1 MLIHVIQ
8 KNDTIY
14 NLSKMY
20 HIPMERIIEDN
31 AVTDPN
37 HLVIG
42 DAFVIRKRSTRHTV
56 MEGQSLYQIA
66 QQYQTNVPRIL
77 AMNPGLINPSK
88 IQAGMS
94 IRIEEEPTRYGVIEV
109 NGYVYPNIN
118 LDTMAKQMPHL
129 TYLSI
134 FSYHVRPDGSLS
146 PLEDDRL
153 IDLAV
158 PQRTTPIMVITNI
171 NDAGEFDSELAHEV
185 LTNQEVQDKII
196 KNILAT
202 MQDRYTMLTVDFE
215 YIRQTDKEAFEN
227 FLRKLA
233 DIMHRNGYAISAA
246 LAPKTSGNQKGLLY
260 EAHDYAVLGEILDH
274 VILMTYEWGYTY
286 GPAQAVA
293 PYDKVEQV
301 IQYAVSVIP
310 SKKILMGIPNYG
322 YDWKLP
328 FRKGSAA
335 RTLSNTQAID
345 LAADVNAEISFDEK
359 AKSPFYEY
367 YDSGKNKHIV
377 WFEDARSIQAKLE
390 LVRKYNLGGVSFW
403 TLMSYFP
410 QAWVV
415 LDSMFFVK
423 KRD

>member
-1 MLIHVIQ
+1 MLIHVIE

-20 HIPMERIIEDN
+20 HIPMDRIIEDN

-66 QQYQTNVPRIL
+66 QLYHTNVPRIL
-77 AMNPGLINPSK
+77 AMNPGIINPSK
-88 IQAGMS
+88 IQAGMNL
-94 IRIEEEPTRYGVIEV
+94 RIEEEPNRHGMIEV
-109 NGYVYPNIN
+109 NGYVYPNVN
-118 LDTMAKQMPHL
+118 LDTMAKQMPFL

-134 FSYHVRPDGSLS
+134 FSYHVRPDGTLS
-146 PLEDDRL
+146 PLEDDPL
-153 IDLAV
+153 IDLATA
-158 PQRTTPIMVITNI
+158 QKTTPVMVITNI
-171 NDAGEFDSELAHEV
+171 NDAGEFDSELAHEIF
-185 LTNQEVQDKII
+185 TNRQTQDKII
-196 KNILAT
+196 ASILSTMKNK
-202 MQDRYTMLTVDFE
+202 YTMLTVDFE
-215 YIRQTDKEAFEN
+215 YIRQSDKEAFEA
-227 FLRKLA
+227 FLRKLT
-233 DIMHRNGYAISAA
+233 DIMHQNGYAISAA
-246 LAPKTSGNQKGLLY
+246 LAPKTGANQKGLLY
-260 EAHDYAVLGEILDH
+260 EAHDYELLGQMLDH
-274 VILMTYEWGYTY
+274 IILMTYEWGYTY

-345 LAADVNAEISFDEK
+345 VAADVGADIQFDEK
-359 AKSPFYEY
+359 AKSPFFEY
-367 YDSGKNKHIV
+367 YDSGKNKHVV
-377 WFEDARSIQAKLE
+377 WFEDARSIQAKME
-390 LVRKYNLGGVSFW
+390 LVRKYNLGGISFW

-415 LDSMFFVK
+415 INSMFFIK
-423 KRD
+423 KKE